1 MAKKI
6 TTIICCIAF
15 TIGGYFISS
24 MNNANLTINNA
35 KTATAA
41 PLPQAVIQYPKDL
54 LLGHT
59 NDVGLITVRDT
70 IRDTIPLEIRH
81 DTITKTK
88 YVTKWKTKIEYVRDT
103 CFIEQPMDTLC
114 DSSHMC
120 NVVDTVPKIQ
130 PIDTV
135 YVTKPTLVI
144 PILESN
150 DSTTVS
156 L

>member
-6 TTIICCIAF
+6 TTIICCVAF
-15 TIGGYFISS
+15 TIGGYFIST
-24 MNNANLTINNA
+24 MNDANLTISNA

-41 PLPQAVIQYPKDL
+41 PLPLAVIQYPKDL

-59 NDVGLITVRDT
+59 NNVGLITVRDT
-70 IRDTIPLEIRH
+70 IRDTIPLEIRR
-81 DTITKTK
+81 DTI
-88 YVTKWKTKIEYVRDT
+88 VKWKTKTKYVRDT
-103 CFIEQPMDTLC
+103 CFIEAPTDTVC
-114 DSSHMC
+114 DSSRIL
-120 NVVDTVPKIQ
+120 NVIDTVPKIQ